1 MQKPQVTRRLC
12 WLITPRLGLLVGARR
27 PSVISHHSSPQSN
40 SLTVWERSRPRPR
53 PRSGVVPSHPIYTSF
68 TSHGGGGS
76 VRQKTG
82 GWDFSLLSMS
92 GSRYS
97 GIAVA
102 AANRRALER
111 QEQESN
117 ARASRSAGCLG
128 RPLTPKE
135 NALLAQLRAQL
146 VPPTRGSS
154 ESAAGGRRGTSS
166 EEVKTYDVGPGE
178 DEGDGGTCGTE
189 GGKEP
194 PGGRAPVPEEKRYM
208 SKAARKKVKKRFEQ
222 QRNGAGASVAG
233 RAAKG
238 FMHDDAD
245 RQAKRVPVGSG
256 GGVKRRK
263 KRKQTEEGPSVS
275 GPPVEAGGNRKKK
288 PKVDEGAVTK
298 KTSRQEAAW
307 PPMTKR

>member
-1 MQKPQVTRRLC
+1 
-12 WLITPRLGLLVGARR
+12 
-27 PSVISHHSSPQSN
+27 
-40 SLTVWERSRPRPR
+40 
-53 PRSGVVPSHPIYTSF
+53 
-68 TSHGGGGS
+68 
-76 VRQKTG
+76 
-82 GWDFSLLSMS
+82 MS

-194 PGGRAPVPEEKRYM
+194 REGRAVPEEKRYM

-238 FMHDDAD
+238 GHDDAD
-245 RQAKRVPVGSG
+245 KAKRVPSLGSG

-288 PKVDEGAVTK
+288 KPKVDEGAVTK
-298 KTSRQEAAW
+298 KTSRREAAW